1 MKNDVMIKLV
11 GYRKILDLITDWADS
26 GNKKIFA
33 NFSVDEN
40 KVSVVLSSLSPEVP
54 IDDTQVAELVSLF
67 LDGTKLI
74 DSATDMRE
82 YELGEAGVNL
92 NTATVDF
99 INYATEQGFV
109 FDTYD
114 LRVID
119 EGDMISFIRTNRD
132 FTISVNEEGKVIIA

>member
-40 KVSVVLSSLSPEVP
+40 KVSIVLSSLSPELP
-54 IDDTQVAELVSLF
+54 IDDKQVAELVSLF
-67 LDGTKLI
+67 LDGAKLI

-99 INYATEQGFV
+99 INYVTEQGFV

-114 LRVID
+114 LRVVD

>member
-1 MKNDVMIKLV
+1 MRNDVMIKLV

-26 GNKKIFA
+26 GNRKIYA
-33 NFSVDEN
+33 NFSIDEN
-40 KVSVVLSSLSPEVP
+40 KVSIVLSSLSPEMP
-54 IDDTQVAELVSLF
+54 IDEKQVAEAVSLF

-82 YELGEAGVNL
+82 YELGEAGVNM

-99 INYATEQGFV
+99 ILYATEQGFV
-109 FDTYD
+109 FDRNA
-114 LRVID
+114 LKVID
-119 EGDMISFIRTNRD
+119 EGDMISFIRNNRD